1 MMFKDLEDD
10 VVFNTKKE
18 TIKMSEQV
26 SGVIEKTSFKMV
38 PTKFGD
44 KPNKGFFVNGEW
56 YGGFVTDKNRG
67 DMEAAGEGDIVTI
80 YFDQNGKYKNLTGVV
95 VTAKNGNAAPA
106 APTKSVSKEVATS
119 VQNLNDKDR
128 RITYLAS
135 RRDAIEFV
143 KAAIQMELLPL
154 PTKKAE
160 KADVFHEYVKEYAN
174 RFVDDAYG
182 ISVAAVAKESKK
194 KETTDGE

>member
-1 MMFKDLEDD
+1 
-10 VVFNTKKE
+10 
-18 TIKMSEQV
+18 
-26 SGVIEKTSFKMV
+26 
-38 PTKFGD
+38 
-44 KPNKGFFVNGEW
+44 
-56 YGGFVTDKNRG
+56 
-67 DMEAAGEGDIVTI
+67 
-80 YFDQNGKYKNLTGVV
+80 
-95 VTAKNGNAAPA
+95 VTAKNGNAVAA

-182 ISVAAVAKESKK
+182 VPTAAVVAKESKK